1 MKVYRFD
8 KENAARKPGTTSIG
22 DAIGQMLDAYRIRT
36 QFDESSLVAFW
47 GKIVGQT
54 IASRTT
60 SVYLKE
66 KVLFLQI
73 DSAPLRNE
81 LVIAKSKLISSLNKE
96 FGYEMID
103 DIMFV

>member
-8 KENAARKPGTTSIG
+8 KENTTRKPGTRTIA
-22 DAIGQMLDAYRIRT
+22 DAIGQLLDTYRIRA

-47 GKIVGQT
+47 GKIMGQT

-60 SVYLKE
+60 NLYIKE
-66 KVLFLQI
+66 KKLFLQI

-81 LVIAKSKLISSLNKE
+81 LVIAKSKLIQTINKE
-96 FGYEMID
+96 FEHEMIE
-103 DIMFV
+103 DIVFI